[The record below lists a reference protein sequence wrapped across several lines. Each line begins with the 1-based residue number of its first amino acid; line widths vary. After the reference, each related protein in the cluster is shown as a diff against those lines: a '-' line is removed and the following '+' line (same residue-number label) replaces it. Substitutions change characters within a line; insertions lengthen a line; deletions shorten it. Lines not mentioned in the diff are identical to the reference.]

1 MRELINI
8 RKDFPIF
15 KNNKK
20 LIYLDSASTTQK
32 PQSVINTISHYYEN
46 YNANIHRGIYQIA
59 EKATA
64 AFEDVRGKVAN
75 FIKADNKNSIVF
87 TRGTTEAINLIANS
101 WGQCL
106 KTGDEI
112 LISEMEH
119 HSNIVPWQIIC
130 EKMGAKL
137 KYIPINEDGTLKLS
151 NLDNLFTDKTKIVCI
166 IHQSNVFGTINPI
179 KEIIDKAHSVNA
191 LVMIDGAQSAA
202 HQPINVSDLDCD
214 FFVFSGH
221 KMLGPTGIGVLFAK
235 PELLDKMTP
244 FLGGGEMILNVTM
257 EKSTWNK
264 TPWKFEAGT
273 QSIAQVIGL
282 GAAIDYL
289 NKVGMDKIASFEQE
303 LLVYA
308 EKRLLEISGITLYGN
323 APEKGGIISFNLDN
337 IHSHDVAHILD
348 TYGIAIRAGHHCAQP
363 IMKRLKISATNRI
376 SFYIYNTCEEIDEL
390 VNSLHKTIKLFN

>member
-8 RKDFPIF
+8 RNDFPIF

-137 KYIPINEDGTLKLS
+137 KYIPINEDA
-151 NLDNLFTDKTKIVCI
+151 
-166 IHQSNVFGTINPI
+166 NP
-179 KEIIDKAHSVNA
+179 
-191 LVMIDGAQSAA
+191 
-202 HQPINVSDLDCD
+202 
-214 FFVFSGH
+214 F
-221 KMLGPTGIGVLFAK
+221 
-235 PELLDKMTP
+235 
-244 FLGGGEMILNVTM
+244 
-257 EKSTWNK
+257 
-264 TPWKFEAGT
+264 
-273 QSIAQVIGL
+273 
-282 GAAIDYL
+282 
-289 NKVGMDKIASFEQE
+289 
-303 LLVYA
+303 
-308 EKRLLEISGITLYGN
+308 
-323 APEKGGIISFNLDN
+323 
-337 IHSHDVAHILD
+337 
-348 TYGIAIRAGHHCAQP
+348 
-363 IMKRLKISATNRI
+363 
-376 SFYIYNTCEEIDEL
+376 
-390 VNSLHKTIKLFN
+390 